1 MIATQILLFMI
12 IANVWR
18 TVIFIENIGTDFKV
32 WKRIKLSYLRELP
45 TQSAYRHISND
56 AQLARSERTKPP

>member
-1 MIATQILLFMI
+1 MEDSY
-12 IANVWR
+12 
-18 TVIFIENIGTDFKV
+18 FIENIGTDFRV
-32 WKRIKLSYLRELP
+32 WKRIKLSYLGELP